1 MLGLDECSNMARRT
15 WQVFVAPGNA
25 EDALPI
31 PPSPWHCER
40 EARIPLEQWNLIWD
54 FAQRIDPQQAQLLDQ
69 ATYLTNADSH
79 TEAIAL
85 SPDQVQTLLT
95 FIARLQD
102 EIAQAAPL
110 VPIATEEVPDEYE
123 NEEHIRMLAAV
134 AAVFRES
141 LRLGEPFNAWLD

>member
-1 MLGLDECSNMARRT
+1 MARRA

-25 EDALPI
+25 EDVLPI
-31 PPSPWHCER
+31 AESPWHWER
-40 EARIPLEQWNLIWD
+40 EARIPLEHWNLILD
-54 FAQRIDPQQAQLLDQ
+54 FAQRVDPQQALVLDQ
-69 ATYLTNADSH
+69 ATYLTRAGRSDY
-79 TEAIAL
+79 TIVL
-85 SPDQVQTLLT
+85 PPDQVREVVA
-95 FIARLQD
+95 FIARLQQ

-123 NEEHIRMLAAV
+123 NEEHIRMLDAV